1 MVQVSLTVGKLDASL
16 ALLLTK
22 DHHLIEFPTI
32 LLPDGI
38 TAGSIVRIT
47 CDRNLEEE
55 QKEKEQFEQ
64 VQEEIYDLFGK
75 NTPQAPVLR
84 VLNVTQTS
92 CVLEWDPLEL
102 GTSSIKSL
110 TLYKNGERLGQIP
123 NPLVNTNIKL
133 SGLPI
138 DTPYEFQ
145 LRLTTTAG
153 VYTSNNV
160 QLRTHKMT
168 DLSGITVCVGEI
180 EPNDAFT
187 IEDIEESLRKVGARP
202 MQREVKVDTTH
213 FICTKSVGPEWEKA
227 EKMIIPVVRP
237 EWIKACELERRIIG
251 VRNFYVNA
259 EDTSAWTQKN
269 YWSKTEHQT
278 PKSEAPI
285 AGETSEQNTADNSK
299 AEDPTIVGPK
309 TDEPNLEA
317 PTIEEPKIETPNI
330 EEPKIEEPKIEEPK
344 IEVPTIEEPIIEAP
358 TIEEPKIEAPTIEEP
373 KLEEPKIEAPTI
385 VENVV
390 VAPEGEETT
399 IVEPTIEEP
408 VIEEQKSEES
418 KNEESTGE
426 PSKTP
431 TKNITEIP
439 VVQEPTA
446 NDPTIEEPVYE
457 KVVVIDPTIEEP
469 VVDQTLSNASI
480 DDPNTKLESVVGQ
493 VAEEPTVEEPAANNQ
508 PIEEPDI
515 QETPTEVPTIEPPV
529 DLNRPDEDLNQE
541 IDATKGLESNEA
553 PEVPAGDLNSETEEQ
568 EDDVSH
574 AQSSPA
580 LVGLQAN
587 SKKGSKKKK
596 KKGKK

>member
-123 NPLVNTNIKL
+123 NPLVNTNTKL

-153 VYTSNNV
+153 VYTSNSV

-187 IEDIEESLRKVGARP
+187 IEDIEKSLRKVGARP

-269 YWSKTEHQT
+269 YWGKTEHQI
-278 PKSEAPI
+278 PAPEEPTS
-285 AGETSEQNTADNSK
+285 GEISEQKTADNSK
-299 AEDPTIVGPK
+299 VEEPK
-309 TDEPNLEA
+309 TVV
-317 PTIEEPKIETPNI
+317 PTIEEPKIEQPIIEAPNIEAQAI
-330 EEPKIEEPKIEEPK
+330 EEPKIEA
-344 IEVPTIEEPIIEAP
+344 PTIEAP
-358 TIEEPKIEAPTIEEP
+358 SIEEPKIEAPTIEE
-373 KLEEPKIEAPTI
+373 LEIEEPTI
-385 VENVV
+385 VEKTGE
-390 VAPEGEETT
+390 PEAEEIT
-399 IVEPTIEEP
+399 IVEPTISEP
-408 VIEEQKSEES
+408 VIEGQKREEP
-418 KNEESTGE
+418 KNDDSIEE
-426 PSKTP
+426 PCKTP
-431 TKNITEIP
+431 TENVTENP
-439 VVQEPTA
+439 VVQDPTV

-457 KVVVIDPTIEEP
+457 EIPVTDPTIEEP
-469 VVDQTLSNASI
+469 IVDQTLSVASI
-480 DDPNTKLESVVGQ
+480 DEPKTNTESVVGQ
-493 VAEEPTVEEPAANNQ
+493 VAEEPPVEDQIEETAVEAPAAKNSPIEESDIQEQ
-508 PIEEPDI
+508 PIEV
-515 QETPTEVPTIEPPV
+515 QTVEPPV
-529 DLNRPDEDLNQE
+529 DLNRPDEDLSNQQ
-541 IDATKGLESNEA
+541 IDLPKGLESNEA
-553 PEVPAGDLNSETEEQ
+553 PAIHADGDLNSETEDH
-568 EDDVSH
+568 EDVVSP
-574 AQSSPA
+574 AQSSPT

-587 SKKGSKKKK
+587 PKKGSKKKK